1 MTSEEINKRIVEQA
15 TGKKHIEKK
24 PSANPADILL
34 RVRIATH
41 QIESARKQ
49 AVSVYD
55 EDLRALKELDARL
68 ATIQSIAQPELF
80 NSENVLTPELM
91 QLIESPLAKY

>member
-1 MTSEEINKRIVEQA
+1 MPNQQNEI
-15 TGKKHIEKK
+15 H
-24 PSANPADILL
+24 SAGDLCL

-41 QIESARKQ
+41 LIESARKQ

-68 ATIQSIAQPELF
+68 ATVQSANEPELF
-80 NSENVLTPELM
+80 RVDKVLTPDLRR
-91 QLIESPLAKY
+91 LIEAPLAKYG